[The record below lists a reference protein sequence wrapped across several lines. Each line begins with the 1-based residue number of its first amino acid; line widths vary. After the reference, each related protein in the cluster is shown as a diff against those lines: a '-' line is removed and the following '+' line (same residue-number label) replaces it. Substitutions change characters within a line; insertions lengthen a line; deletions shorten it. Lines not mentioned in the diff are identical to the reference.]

1 MQAVVPHTLAAHML
15 SGLLRRFKEL
25 MEAGL
30 AKGERFEI
38 PLRAARLAFA
48 LLALFLHR

>member
-1 MQAVVPHTLAAHML
+1 MPHTLATHML
-15 SGLLRRFKEL
+15 SGLLGRFKEL

-38 PLRAARLAFA
+38 PLRAARPAFA
-48 LLALFLHR
+48 FLLLFLRR